1 MILPGLLC
9 MPETVILG
17 TVAIREPG
25 THLEWDAEK
34 MRFKNAVL
42 VQKVQEGL
50 ESIKPNFIDI
60 HP

>member
-1 MILPGLLC
+1 